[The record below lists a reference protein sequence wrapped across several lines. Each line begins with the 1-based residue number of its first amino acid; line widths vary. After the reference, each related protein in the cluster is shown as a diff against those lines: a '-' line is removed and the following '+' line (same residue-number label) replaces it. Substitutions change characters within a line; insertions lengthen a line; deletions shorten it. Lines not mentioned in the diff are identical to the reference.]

1 MIFEDFFQINEDH
14 IAEEISGYDE
24 EDVMVSTDDDS
35 GKVVGFNDSEDERTT
50 ALEDGFED
58 VEVEASAN
66 GTNRVTVNNKTL
78 RIKKCSSKTP
88 KKKSPK
94 KNNSGRMNVI
104 APVSLLKNGKGKD
117 VVDEEIDRDY
127 LSEEFGSSDPDDSND
142 ETIKYDQFRMVHL
155 NKDFKFKIGMEFN
168 TLVEFKEAIIEW
180 NVLNGYQIKMPKNE
194 SYRVRVECRDQ
205 CGYKVLCSKVGDM
218 RTFQIKT
225 LEGPHTCAPVLE
237 NKSANSRW
245 VAKKVVPKMQVTKKM
260 SVQEVFN
267 EMVVN
272 YGVGITMDRAWRAR
286 KIAKSI
292 IEGDADKQYAMIKR
306 YAAELKRVCRD
317 NNVKINVAGPSATIQ
332 PRVHI
337 CLHTLCWSGWLSLE
351 NKIWGQLLIV
361 VGRDPNDQY
370 FSLAFGVVE
379 TECKES
385 WKWFM
390 QLLMEDIGQDKRYV
404 FISDQQKGLLSVF
417 DEMFDSIDHRLC
429 LRHLYANFEK
439 KFGGGSQIRDLM
451 MGAAKATYYQA
462 WLEKM
467 NELKKIDLGAWEW
480 LMAVEQKKWC
490 KHAFTFYSKCDV
502 LMNNIS
508 ESINATILSA
518 RDQPII
524 SMAEWIRHYL
534 MRRMT
539 TSATK
544 LQKWQHN
551 LMPMPRKRLDKE
563 ITLAAHWR
571 STWSGIGE
579 QFQVMHT
586 YNRQQ
591 FIVDIAKRSC
601 SCNFWEIVGI
611 PCRHVVAALG
621 KRKQRPEMFVDDY
634 YSRSKYAMCYSFAI
648 SPINGMDM
656 WPEVEAP

>member
-1 MIFEDFFQINEDH
+1 
-14 IAEEISGYDE
+14 
-24 EDVMVSTDDDS
+24 
-35 GKVVGFNDSEDERTT
+35 
-50 ALEDGFED
+50 
-58 VEVEASAN
+58 
-66 GTNRVTVNNKTL
+66 
-78 RIKKCSSKTP
+78 
-88 KKKSPK
+88 
-94 KNNSGRMNVI
+94 
-104 APVSLLKNGKGKD
+104 
-117 VVDEEIDRDY
+117 
-127 LSEEFGSSDPDDSND
+127 
-142 ETIKYDQFRMVHL
+142 
-155 NKDFKFKIGMEFN
+155 
-168 TLVEFKEAIIEW
+168 
-180 NVLNGYQIKMPKNE
+180 
-194 SYRVRVECRDQ
+194 
-205 CGYKVLCSKVGDM
+205 
-218 RTFQIKT
+218 
-225 LEGPHTCAPVLE
+225 
-237 NKSANSRW
+237 
-245 VAKKVVPKMQVTKKM
+245 MQ
-260 SVQEVFN
+260 
-267 EMVVN
+267 
-272 YGVGITMDRAWRAR
+272 
-286 KIAKSI
+286 
-292 IEGDADKQYAMIKR
+292 
-306 YAAELKRVCRD
+306 
-317 NNVKINVAGPSATIQ
+317 
-332 PRVHI
+332 
-337 CLHTLCWSGWLSLE
+337 
-351 NKIWGQLLIV
+351 
-361 VGRDPNDQY
+361 
-370 FSLAFGVVE
+370 
-379 TECKES
+379 
-385 WKWFM
+385 
-390 QLLMEDIGQDKRYV
+390 
-404 FISDQQKGLLSVF
+404 GLLSVF

-429 LRHLYANFEK
+429 LRHLYANFKK

-451 MGAAKATYYQA
+451 MGAAKATYYQG

-480 LMAVEQKKWC
+480 LMAVEPKKWC

-551 LMPMPRKRLDKE
+551 VMPMPRKRLDKE

-611 PCRHVVAALG
+611 PCRHAVSALG

-634 YSRSKYAMCYSFAI
+634 YSRTKYALCYSFAI

-656 WPEVEAP
+656 WPEVEAPELLPPNYKNGPGRPRKLRIREFDENGSRMRRQGVAYRCTKCDQFGHNQRRCKSDVQNPEAAKRKV